1 MAWAVF
7 WDLPSS
13 SPGSLSLSL
22 SSGAL
27 WWWERE
33 RDKDESRP
41 RFMRRLTPGRFFV
54 FFLLSALSVFITINR
69 EPRGRKRP
77 GFNQPLPSRL
87 NSKDTSLGVNLLSRE
102 GNSQT
107 GHRMPGS
114 SSISFVIFGY
124 EIEEPPNPPNGS
136 LLTAQHNHQTRPT
149 LTEDQAK
156 GRAGDGCLVMVVL
169 WWLSCDGCLVLSFYQ

>member
-77 GFNQPLPSRL
+77 GFNLQHLSTAIFFHNL
-87 NSKDTSLGVNLLSRE
+87 WLSLGFFCQRLWKKIAVDNKEEVKTKKEVRLRAPTAGYLSMSHQNHNTPKRTR
-102 GNSQT
+102 SKY
-107 GHRMPGS
+107 RLVF
-114 SSISFVIFGY
+114 I
-124 EIEEPPNPPNGS
+124 
-136 LLTAQHNHQTRPT
+136 LLT
-149 LTEDQAK
+149 
-156 GRAGDGCLVMVVL
+156 
-169 WWLSCDGCLVLSFYQ
+169 LSFYLWFNRMKTSPHR